1 MAPFD
6 RAVRVRREP
15 SSNCDANRAAAR
27 VSSVRDLERDDVAR
41 LALRG
46 RDRQGVVISRVNPLS
61 AAFDAD
67 LERGQVIL
75 EVNRKPVASAV
86 DFRRLVGSAHAGD
99 VLTL

>member
-1 MAPFD
+1 
-6 RAVRVRREP
+6 VI
-15 SSNCDANRAAAR
+15 AR
-27 VSSVRDLERDDVAR
+27 VD
-41 LALRG
+41 
-46 RDRQGVVISRVNPLS
+46 PLS

-99 VLTL
+99 VLTLYVYLPDAPEPRRELRTIRVDTR